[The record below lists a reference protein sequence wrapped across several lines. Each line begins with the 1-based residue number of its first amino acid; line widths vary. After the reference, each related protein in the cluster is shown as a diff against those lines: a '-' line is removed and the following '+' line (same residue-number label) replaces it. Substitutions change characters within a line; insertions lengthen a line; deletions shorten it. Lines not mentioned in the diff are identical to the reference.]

1 MDRGAGDRYY
11 QPELET
17 MDRAGIEAIQEEK
30 LLDLVPYAYERS
42 SLIRET
48 WDEAGVHPRDI
59 GSLDD
64 FRAKAPFLSK
74 QAIRDFRDR
83 HRDPYGGLLCIPET
97 ELTAIM
103 STSGTTGDPTL
114 VPEQWGGG
122 RADRAPALVR
132 EFYEFG
138 TRPGDYFVFML
149 FTFRGPSFA
158 VVQSLGAIP
167 VLIDHSPIEIPRFVE
182 LSLELRPVGM
192 YNISGVLITELDRL
206 ATRDGVDMR
215 DVFASYQGVV
225 HGGEQLGVRAAR
237 CLEEWGVEPYEHTA
251 VGDAGAATECREHD
265 GCHIWEDGVLAEHLD
280 PEGDEPVAD
289 GARGE
294 LVVTGLDDRV
304 APLVRYRSDDL
315 VQITRVRCGCGRT
328 HGRLW
333 PVGRKGDEVVVAGRS
348 VLPRDVWAAVESL
361 DETSAGLFQIVRT
374 ERDTDRLRL
383 RVGHDGT
390 TTDPAGLSERLATAV
405 SAAVGVEPDIELVAD
420 ADLLALGPPHKIP
433 RVAKA

>member
-1 MDRGAGDRYY
+1 MVRADGDRYY

-17 MDRAGIEAIQEEK
+17 MDRAGIESIQEAK

-42 SLIRET
+42 ALIRET
-48 WDEAGVHPRDI
+48 WDAAGVHPRDI

-64 FRAKAPFLSK
+64 FRERAPFLSK

-83 HRDPYGGLLCIPET
+83 HGDPYGGLLCIPESQ
-97 ELTAIM
+97 LTAIM

-122 RADRAPALVR
+122 REDRAPALVR
-132 EFYEFG
+132 EFYEMG
-138 TRPGDYFVFML
+138 TRPGDYFTFML

-167 VLIDHSPIEIPRFVE
+167 VLFDHTPLELPRFVK
-182 LSLELRPVGM
+182 LSLELRPVGL
-192 YNISGVLITELDRL
+192 YNISNVLIAELDKI
-206 ATRDGVDMR
+206 AKRDSVDMK
-215 DVFASYQGVV
+215 DVFSSYRGVV
-225 HGGEQLGVRAAR
+225 HGGEQLGMRSERLLA
-237 CLEEWGVEPYEHTA
+237 EWDVETFEHTA
-251 VGDAGAATECREHD
+251 VGDASAATECREHD
-265 GCHIWEDGVLAEHLD
+265 GCHFWEDGVLVEHLD
-280 PEGDEPVAD
+280 PDGTDPVAD
-289 GARGE
+289 RSRGE

-315 VQITRVRCGCGRT
+315 VEVTRAVCGCGRT

-333 PVGRKGDEVVVAGRS
+333 PLGRKGDEVVIDGRS
-348 VLPRDVWAAVESL
+348 VLPRDVWAAVESI
-361 DETSAGLFQIVRT
+361 DETAAGLFQIVRG
-374 ERDTDRLRL
+374 DREVDCLRL
-383 RVGHDGT
+383 RVGHDGST
-390 TTDPAGLSERLATAV
+390 ADPTGLSTRLAAAV
-405 SAAVGVEPDIELVAD
+405 AGAVGVEPEIELVPD